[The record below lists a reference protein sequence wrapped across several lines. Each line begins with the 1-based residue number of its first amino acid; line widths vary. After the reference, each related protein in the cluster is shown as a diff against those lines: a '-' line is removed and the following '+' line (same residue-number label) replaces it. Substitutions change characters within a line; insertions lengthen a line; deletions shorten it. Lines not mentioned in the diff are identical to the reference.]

1 MRLPNEAH
9 ESRPWRIREIVP
21 DFKLEDVWAL
31 PVHGDAEDFP
41 ALLELMA
48 SADPADADSRATRF
62 LWRLRDRL
70 GRWFDLG
77 EISAPVD
84 DDAIDKMRIPETDEA
99 SLSGRLPEDL
109 RGSTADVD
117 FGSLP
122 FVPLYRTDDEFAAE
136 VSNRTMH
143 GVMHLA
149 WADQGEGRYQ
159 AQMAVYV
166 KTNGWLGEAYM
177 ALIKPFRHLIV
188 YPALMRQTDRMWN
201 ERAPRGATPA

>member
-1 MRLPNEAH
+1 MKLPNAAH

-31 PVHGDAEDFP
+31 PVQGDAEDFP

-84 DDAIDKMRIPETDEA
+84 ADATGKLRIPGTDEH

-109 RGSTADVD
+109 C
-117 FGSLP
+117 
-122 FVPLYRTDDEFAAE
+122 
-136 VSNRTMH
+136 
-143 GVMHLA
+143 
-149 WADQGEGRYQ
+149 
-159 AQMAVYV
+159 
-166 KTNGWLGEAYM
+166 
-177 ALIKPFRHLIV
+177 
-188 YPALMRQTDRMWN
+188 
-201 ERAPRGATPA
+201 